1 MVVRF
6 TPFDVHFQLTPYC
19 CIDSES
25 TWWHSIPNSSFPF
38 LMTLLSLI
46 SLIYK
51 MSSLNAL
58 LLLFV
63 WTNGYLLDQL
73 TGKKINFFSRCFF
86 LQTRSYLCHFSFDEF
101 CILTFPGWH
110 VYCWHILSIF
120 VFLRKVFISPL
131 HLKNNFPGYKAKLFL
146 WVFFF
151 FLSTLYFTLLLFAWL
166 LKRSW
171 VWFLSLL
178 VNRWG
183 FLCPPLASFKISP
196 LSLIFCILNMIYLG
210 IDFLV
215 FVLFLHLWSSL
226 WH

>member
-1 MVVRF
+1 MVILESMVVRF

-151 FLSTLYFTLLLFAWL
+151 FFFQHFILLYSCLHDFWREVECDSYLCLSIGEVFFALLLL
-166 LKRSW
+166 LSR
-171 VWFLSLL
+171 FP
-178 VNRWG
+178 
-183 FLCPPLASFKISP
+183 LC
-196 LSLIFCILNMIYLG
+196 
-210 IDFLV
+210 
-215 FVLFLHLWSSL
+215 LWSFAF
-226 WH
+226 